1 MVWENVHNENKT
13 HTHTHTQKRERER
26 ERERQTDRQ
35 RENINTVTELMKFFA
50 LDDQLMAWVSRYSS
64 LLPSLKT

>member
-1 MVWENVHNENKT
+1 MRIK
-13 HTHTHTQKRERER
+13 HTHTKRERR
-26 ERERQTDRQ
+26 ETQRERQTDRQ

>member
-1 MVWENVHNENKT
+1 MRIK
-13 HTHTHTQKRERER
+13 HTHTKREMRETQ
-26 ERERQTDRQ
+26 RERQTDRQ